1 VTWGRHERP
10 PRRRPQ
16 SGVVASSQGQRSTMT
31 HSAHDVKLT
40 TGKGDAALD
49 PRVEGIAVYATS
61 ATTTRL
67 QAAKRVTTAA
77 TP

>member
-1 VTWGRHERP
+1 
-10 PRRRPQ
+10 
-16 SGVVASSQGQRSTMT
+16 MT

-40 TGKGDAALD
+40 TDKGDAALD
-49 PRVEGIAVYATS
+49 PRVDGSAVYATS

-67 QAAKRVTTAA
+67 QAAKRITTATT